1 MTLFVSALVLAFLV
15 LAGIVWLAFGP
26 PSASF
31 GTMQPRTSDPAAS
44 LAVTDSAVL
53 NANSHAVANG
63 ATRPANLLLSAH
75 APEESRY
82 IAGRKGY
89 AEHVRTRI
97 DSSHLNLGGTIS
109 TGPHC
114 ALGGHSPTSMR
125 SV

>member
-31 GTMQPRTSDPAAS
+31 GTMQPRTSDPIAS
-44 LAVTDSAVL
+44 IAVTDSAVL
-53 NANSHAVANG
+53 DASSHTFADG
-63 ATRPANLLLSAH
+63 APRLANLMLSVH
-75 APEESRY
+75 APEENQY

-109 TGPHC
+109 SGPHC
-114 ALGGHSPTSMR
+114 VHGGPSPTSMR

>member
-31 GTMQPRTSDPAAS
+31 GTMQPRTSSPATS
-44 LAVTDSAVL
+44 LAVADSAVL
-53 NANSHAVANG
+53 NATSHAFATG
-63 ATRPANLLLSAH
+63 ASRPANLLLSAH
-75 APEESRY
+75 APEENQY

-97 DSSHLNLGGTIS
+97 DSAHLNLGGTIS

-114 ALGGHSPTSMR
+114 AHGGHSPTSMR

>member
-31 GTMQPRTSDPAAS
+31 GTMQPRTSDPIAS
-44 LAVTDSAVL
+44 IAVTDSAVL
-53 NANSHAVANG
+53 DASSHTFADG
-63 ATRPANLLLSAH
+63 APRLANLMLSVH
-75 APEESRY
+75 APEENQY

-109 TGPHC
+109 SGPHC
-114 ALGGHSPTSMR
+114 AHGGHSPTSMR